1 MKITHEWLIEN
12 GFTFVPSHILPNYY
26 ISISNYPSN
35 FKIISLTIEFGNQ
48 YVYVREGDKEKPR
61 HEDGVVTLF
70 NSDFNGPL
78 TIEFVETLYNL
89 LKKK

>member
-1 MKITHEWLIEN
+1 MKITNEWLIEN
-12 GFTFVPSHILPNYY
+12 GFTFIPSPIIPSYS
-26 ISISNYPSN
+26 ISISNYPGN

-48 YVYVREGDKEKPR
+48 YVYVREGDKGKSR
-61 HEDGVVTLF
+61 QEDNVVTLF

-78 TIEFVETLYNL
+78 TIEFVDTLYNL